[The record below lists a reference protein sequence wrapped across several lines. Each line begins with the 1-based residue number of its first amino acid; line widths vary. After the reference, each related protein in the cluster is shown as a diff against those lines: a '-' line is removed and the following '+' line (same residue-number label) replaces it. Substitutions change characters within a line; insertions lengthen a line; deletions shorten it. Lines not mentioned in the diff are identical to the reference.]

1 MDLTFIEGVAAVVAA
16 IIVFCGSVWLLLT
29 MVLGGRT
36 AYFITASVTLAFLLI
51 MGVIWSFASAG
62 APLGPVGELPEWTTL
77 DIVPADEA
85 SEADFA
91 AAADYPDG
99 GGWRPTDPENDEQV
113 TQASELGTSAAE
125 FLDEAIGAGDINTFE
140 SADDATA
147 NTDTI
152 RFLEQ
157 GDSLYGGVT
166 LEATAGGQGDDTVA
180 FMEYDFGNPLY
191 PARVITIGTL
201 ILFVLH
207 LLGLSWSERRARD
220 ARREPQPA

>member
-1 MDLTFIEGVAAVVAA
+1 MDLTFVEGVAAVVAA
-16 IIVFCGSVWLLLT
+16 VIVFCGSVWLLLT
-29 MVLGGRT
+29 LVLGGRT
-36 AYFITASVTLAFLLI
+36 AYFITASVTLAFVLI
-51 MGVIWSFASAG
+51 MGVIWSFASPA
-62 APLGPVGELPEWTTL
+62 APLGPVGEIPEWTTL
-77 DIVPADEA
+77 DIAAADQA

-99 GGWRPTDPENDEQV
+99 GGWRPGDPENDEEV
-113 TQASELGTSAAE
+113 NLASELGTSAAE

-140 SADDATA
+140 SADDAAA

-157 GDSLYGGVT
+157 GDTLYGGVT
-166 LEATAGGQGDDTVA
+166 LEAIEGAEGDDTVV
-180 FMEYDFGNPLY
+180 FMERDFGNPLY

-220 ARREPQPA
+220 ARTEPQPA